1 MNNNGSFE
9 EVSKNT
15 LKSHEIKIGK
25 SFRLGENNSYQPS
38 QIDVTDEDFLK
49 KLTPELSNK
58 IRETLYLAEE
68 KARNI
73 ISDATEQCEII
84 KQEAYEKGVQEGLP
98 QGQNQGYQDGYNKA
112 INDVIEKAISL
123 DKFISTITNAKY
135 QIYHSNEDELIE
147 FVVLVAQKLAHTQIM
162 FDNESLK
169 NLIIEASSELRE
181 KESIKIL
188 INPALAQKIYS
199 ISDEIKDAIYGLKNL
214 KIIEDR
220 TISADGAVIESQDSR
235 VDARLSAQVDIL
247 LKKMLQEKQEKPVLE
262 NNFLDTE
269 LDDNLNDKPE

>member
-1 MNNNGSFE
+1 MSNSESFE

-15 LKSHEIKIGK
+15 IKSHEVKIGK
-25 SFRLGENNSYQPS
+25 SFCLGENNSYQS
-38 QIDVTDEDFLK
+38 VQIDVMDEDFLK

-68 KARNI
+68 KAGNML
-73 ISDATEQCEII
+73 SEATEQCEII

-147 FVVLVAQKLAHTQIM
+147 FVVLVAQKLAHNQIM